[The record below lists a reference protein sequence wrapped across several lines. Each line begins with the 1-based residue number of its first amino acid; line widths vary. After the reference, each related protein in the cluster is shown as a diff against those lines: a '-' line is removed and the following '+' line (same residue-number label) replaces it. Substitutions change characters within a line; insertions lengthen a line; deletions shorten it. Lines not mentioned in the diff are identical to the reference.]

1 MELSSD
7 IWVYALIRRAELGG
21 AFATVLRKGDA
32 RGGAVL
38 VKTVNRKTEE
48 ARLWAQA
55 TRADGHS
62 VWMQPVASDAET
74 DLDAYVDRAARIDPD
89 IWVVEIE
96 DANGRRFFTEEV
108 EGLS

>member
-21 AFATVLRKGDA
+21 AFAAVIRRGDA

-38 VKTVNRKTEE
+38 VKTVNRRTGE
-48 ARLWAQA
+48 AHLWAQA
-55 TRADGHS
+55 THGDGRS
-62 VWMQPVASDAET
+62 VWMQPVASAAEI
-74 DLDAYVDRAARIDPD
+74 DLDAYTDRAARIDPD

-96 DANGRRFFTEEV
+96 DTDGRRFFTEEV
-108 EGLS
+108 EDPG